1 MNLKI
6 FLTEIDIGRN
16 KVTMDICEFK
26 RLSKLAEIGM
36 ATERA
41 FSEQSCV
48 LFIDSMPDVNECYE
62 FEFTDT
68 NQLLEWAEDK

>member
-1 MNLKI
+1 
-6 FLTEIDIGRN
+6 
-16 KVTMDICEFK
+16 
-26 RLSKLAEIGM
+26 M

-68 NQLLEWAEDK
+68 NQLLEWADDK

>member
-1 MNLKI
+1 MDLKI
-6 FLTEIDIGRN
+6 FLKEIDIGKN
-16 KVTMDICEFK
+16 KVTMDIDEFK
-26 RLSKLAEIGM
+26 RLSKLAEIGI

-48 LFIDSMPDVNECYE
+48 LFIDSMSDVDECYE

-68 NQLLEWAEDK
+68 NQLLEWADDK